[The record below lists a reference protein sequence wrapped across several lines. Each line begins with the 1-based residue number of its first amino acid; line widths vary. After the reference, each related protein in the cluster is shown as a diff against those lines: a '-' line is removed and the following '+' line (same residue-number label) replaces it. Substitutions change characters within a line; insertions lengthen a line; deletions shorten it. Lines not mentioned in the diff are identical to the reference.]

1 MNKSIKMILLV
12 SLALSSPYVLAECIG
27 YSGPGGPCYTGLGGG
42 IYTAPGGAYTGPGG
56 AYTGPGGAYTGPGG
70 AYTGPGGAYTGPG
83 GAYTGPGGAYDGPGG
98 AYTGPGGAYSGD
110 PCNSGP
116 GASSYDQWNRP
127 SPHCE

>member
-1 MNKSIKMILLV
+1 MNKSIKMILVV
-12 SLALSSPYVLAECIG
+12 SLALSSSDVLAECIG
-27 YSGPGGPCYTGLGGG
+27 YSGPGGACYTGLGGG
-42 IYTAPGGAYTGPGG
+42 LYT
-56 AYTGPGGAYTGPGG
+56 
-70 AYTGPGGAYTGPG
+70 
-83 GAYTGPGGAYDGPGG
+83 GPGG